1 MTKDDAKQ
9 VLQMLLGA
17 FTRHGLD
24 DSGVRMWADALSRH
38 DFDDAVSAAQL
49 VIQRVEEC
57 RFTLVDELPPSARG
71 EDGFGSTG
79 R

>member
-1 MTKDDAKQ
+1 MGSEMCIRDR
-9 VLQMLLGA
+9 VLMVNTDPSEP
-17 FTRHGLD
+17 FEV
-24 DSGVRMWADALSRH
+24 VRGERI
-38 DFDDAVSAAQL
+38 AQL

-57 RFTLVDELPPSARG
+57 RFTLVDELPSSARG